1 MSLGHI
7 VKKIWPGQSF
17 HIIWVKGQGHS
28 DLVLVHDTPAHQ
40 DASLYIYI
48 YIYMYN
54 IALLCRS
61 YSPDTV
67 FLLYRSKVKVTVT

>member
-1 MSLGHI
+1 MSLGKI

-17 HIIWVKGQGHS
+17 HIIWVKGQGQGHS

-48 YIYMYN
+48 YISKIKNPVQGKN
-54 IALLCRS
+54 IRKRKN
-61 YSPDTV
+61 TTWI
-67 FLLYRSKVKVTVT
+67 F